1 MSDFGLFATRDEYE
15 DPLPPVYVPPEM
27 SLNQPC
33 EGEKH
38 DIFVAGV
45 IVFIMVAK
53 HPPFGSATPK
63 DPYYKCLAASRDDIF
78 WKNHCK
84 NKENGVSF
92 FSDDFKDL
100 FSKMVQLDPSK
111 RLSIDSNPC
120 SLYSASRYQVCENA
134 QPA

>member
-1 MSDFGLFATRDEYE
+1 
-15 DPLPPVYVPPEM
+15 M

-45 IVFIMVAK
+45 IVFIMVTK

-63 DPYYKCLAASRDDIF
+63 DPYYKCLAANRDDIF
-78 WKNHCK
+78 WKAVCK
-84 NKENGVSF
+84 NKENGNSF

-111 RLSIDSNPC
+111 RLSIEEILNHPW
-120 SLYSASRYQVCENA
+120 LVEGQVASADEVVKEFKMRN
-134 QPA
+134 